1 MIMLPKQFMMPE
13 NLTNKMIENAL
24 RMFECVLTK
33 PQLKMVRT
41 VIRWIWKKA
50 TTIIAGMHEHENMET
65 KKFIEKT
72 SHHLWNV
79 DLIEVVEKKSLM
91 CVKKAIE
98 NAKDIF
104 ISYDESDIFKPDAK
118 HMPWLSRIRDWSTW
132 LLGNWYIFRWVNV
145 NGISLF
151 SHLEV
156 ADEEM
161 TDKKRTEKTII
172 TIRKVRAVLWN
183 CDGIYIIDRAWD
195 SIDLIDDLIEN
206 NNRFIIRMKRNRNV
220 VDLKTWETKKII
232 AFWIGIHK
240 IKIEW
245 WTDVLLCVA
254 KRKWF
259 RENVLLITND
269 EIIDSEKLVSSY
281 LKRRK
286 IEEDFN
292 KMKDLGLEEIRL
304 LNIDKIKNLI
314 ALVQF
319 IIILAQDIYNE
330 VMERTSLTS
339 QHIYLYFAKYCKRKS
354 LTLNPQS
361 FLKFVSENLV
371 SYEWYNTS
379 QEPIICLFWTKK
391 DLKKLGSS

>member
-1 MIMLPKQFMMPE
+1 MLPKQFMMPE

-24 RMFECVLTK
+24 RMFERVLTK
-33 PQLKMVRT
+33 PQLKT
-41 VIRWIWKKA
+41 VKTVVRWIRKKA
-50 TTIIAGMHEHENMET
+50 TTIIAKMHEHENMET

-72 SHHLWNV
+72 SHHLWNI

-98 NAKDIF
+98 NAKEIF

-132 LLGNWYIFRWVNV
+132 LLGNWYVFRWVNV

-172 TIRKVRAVLWN
+172 TIRKVRATLWN
-183 CDGIYIIDRAWD
+183 CNWIYIIDRAWD
-195 SIDLIDDLIEN
+195 SIDLIDDLLEN
-206 NNRFIIRMKRNRNV
+206 NNRFIIRMKKNRNV
-220 VDLKTWETKKII
+220 IDLKTWETKKII
-232 AFWIGIHK
+232 KFGIGIHK
-240 IKIEW
+240 IRIEW

-259 RENVLLITND
+259 RENVLLLTND
-269 EIIDSEKLVSSY
+269 ESLDSEKLVSSY

-292 KMKDLGLEEIRL
+292 KMKDLWLEEIRL
-304 LNIDKIKNLI
+304 LNVDKIKNLI

-319 IIILAQDIYNE
+319 IIIIAQDIYNE
-330 VMERTSLTS
+330 VMTRTSLTS
-339 QHIYLYFAKYCKRKS
+339 QHIHLYFAKYCKRKS

-361 FLKFVSENLV
+361 FLKFVSENLI
-371 SYEWYNTS
+371 SYSWYNTS
-379 QEPIICLFWTKK
+379 QEPINCLFWTKK
-391 DLKKLGSS
+391 DLKKLGTS